1 MFNLE
6 LDDKDL
12 KKIENLFKKTPNLAN
27 QILNS
32 ALRKAINYVTN
43 EEKNIFKILIL
54 LTKIYWEQRD

>member
-32 ALRKAINYVTN
+32 ALRKAI
-43 EEKNIFKILIL
+43 IM
-54 LTKIYWEQRD
+54 